1 MATVLSL
8 ELNDAALAVVD
19 GSGLKALEPG
29 IAVAAEEG
37 PRFGAE
43 AVPHWRRTPRRLARH
58 YWQSPSRAPLVPA
71 LPGVHTGADLAVGHL
86 ERLVALGGGQ
96 PDALVAA
103 VPPAWGPA
111 EAGVFLELA
120 RELALPVVGLVDSA
134 VAATRSEH
142 PGRDLLH
149 LEAGLHGL
157 WLTRIA
163 QVGQASLASREHLPG
178 LGIEALTRVTAEFLA
193 RRFIECSR
201 FDPLHDAATEQLLHD
216 RLPEWLGRIA
226 REPETTLEITT
237 AAGRFTAVV
246 GADALRSRV
255 GLLCE
260 PLLQK
265 LRATVTAR
273 GPVAIQVHHRL
284 GDFPGVLET
293 LLRVPGAL
301 VRTLEPGAGAR
312 GALARLAAV
321 RAADPGNAGVVLTA
335 LPFDSPAVTT
345 GDEVTAG
352 VLRLPSHILLGHQAW
367 RLGREPFGIGTEL
380 GEGER
385 GVRLDPGRPG
395 VSRRHCTLRPENGVL
410 MVFDH
415 SRFGT
420 FLNGHRIEGSAVLEP
435 GDRLTLGSPPVELT
449 LIAEAD

>member
-1 MATVLSL
+1 VATVLSL

-29 IAVAAEEG
+29 LAVATEEG
-37 PRFGAE
+37 IRLGAE
-43 AVPHWRRTPRRLARH
+43 ALPHWRRMPRQLARH
-58 YWQSPSRAPLVPA
+58 HWRAPSRAPLVPA
-71 LPGVHTGADLAVGHL
+71 LPGVPTVADLVRRHL
-86 ERLVALGGGQ
+86 ERLVTLGGGR
-96 PDALVAA
+96 PDALVVA
-103 VPPAWGPA
+103 VPPGWGPG
-111 EAGVFLELA
+111 EAGLFLELV
-120 RELALPVVGLVDSA
+120 RELGLPVAGLVDSA

-149 LEAGLHGL
+149 LEAGLQGL
-157 WLTRIA
+157 WLSRIA
-163 QVGQASLASREHLPG
+163 QTGQASLAGREHLPG
-178 LGIEALTRVTAEFLA
+178 PGIEALTRVCAEFLA

-201 FDPLHDAATEQLLHD
+201 FDPLHDADTEQLLHD
-216 RLPEWLGRIA
+216 RLPEWLARIA

-255 GLLCE
+255 ALLCE

-273 GPVAIQVHHRL
+273 GPVALQVHHRL
-284 GDFPGVLET
+284 GEFPGVLET

-301 VRTLEPGAGAR
+301 VRTLEPGAAAR
-312 GALARLAAV
+312 GALARLTAV
-321 RAADPGNAGVVLTA
+321 RAASPDGSAVLTA
-335 LPFDSPAVTT
+335 LPFDASP
-345 GDEVTAG
+345 VTAG
-352 VLRLPSHILLGHQAW
+352 AEVSAGGLRRPSHILLGHQAW

-385 GVRLDPGRPG
+385 GLRLDAGRPG
-395 VSRRHCTLRPENGVL
+395 VSRRHCTIRPENGAL

-435 GDRLTLGSPPVELT
+435 GDRLSLGSPPVELT
-449 LIAEAD
+449 LIAESD